1 MEPERWWPWFVDA
14 VTVVWV
20 CLFAADVAASAAL
33 LTLSGPTSADVRLA
47 LRWLFVVFVLDLAVL
62 YRQSD
67 DGLGPF
73 LRSNWFLV
81 LTALPLFRPLRVLR
95 VGRGL
100 RALRLLV
107 QSRRLGAFANK
118 LRRVWGRLRSWV
130 SRRGDR

>member
-1 MEPERWWPWFVDA
+1 MEPERWWSWFVDA

-47 LRWLFVVFVLDLAVL
+47 LRWLFVVFVLDLVVL

-67 DGLGPF
+67 DALRPF

-107 QSRRLGAFANK
+107 QSRRLGALTNK
-118 LRRVWGRLRSWV
+118 LRRVWGRFRSWV